1 MSLPG
6 ADRREVQGPSPV
18 SGGGN
23 GVAVASDL
31 NRLAI
36 VASNQSTSQRLRLNP
51 NKDHK
56 PDSYEDLQLDFSP
69 SIFSSLERYL
79 PPTMLALPRDDKVKF
94 MKDILLK
101 YLPHGERNRVCL
113 CVYVY
118 VFFFFS
124 FFLYFCV
131 VCMEERKFQFTNLG
145 FCNGQVF
152 CTWNDG
158 NALTFFNLVITEWEM
173 LHRFVSE
180 LWHFF
185 LCNLLIEVYNWDR
198 YMNVQCPVMIDD
210 DASLEF

>member
-79 PPTMLALPRDDKVKF
+79 PPTMLSLPRDDKVKF

-113 CVYVY
+113 CVYV
-118 VFFFFS
+118 FFIFS
-124 FFLYFCV
+124 FFLVFLCGLYGR
-131 VCMEERKFQFTNLG
+131 ERKISVYSNLG

-152 CTWNDG
+152 CTWNDW

-173 LHRFVSE
+173 LLWFVSE
-180 LWHFF
+180 LCHFF
-185 LCNLLIEVYNWDR
+185 AL
-198 YMNVQCPVMIDD
+198 
-210 DASLEF
+210 